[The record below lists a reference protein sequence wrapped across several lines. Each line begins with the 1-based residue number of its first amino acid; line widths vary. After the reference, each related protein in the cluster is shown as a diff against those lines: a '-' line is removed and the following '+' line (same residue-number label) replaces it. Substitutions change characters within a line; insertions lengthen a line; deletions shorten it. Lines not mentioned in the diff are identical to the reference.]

1 MWLLRYS
8 GASEHHH
15 SGLCQ
20 KDSKPVWGDCAMM
33 TLAQFHNLVKDLP
46 QDYTV
51 EIRPRGQ
58 TLLNVPADTLV
69 VNIETK
75 TVTIY
80 GGAWL

>member
-1 MWLLRYS
+1 
-8 GASEHHH
+8 
-15 SGLCQ
+15 
-20 KDSKPVWGDCAMM
+20 MM

-75 TVTIY
+75 TITIY